1 MRISG
6 RHPRASER
14 DLARLADGTL
24 DSSRREAVERSV
36 AASGELQS
44 RLRDQRRAIDAV
56 RAHTVEPAPLAL
68 RIRRRALAP
77 TRGRGRSPL
86 FALALSGAVG
96 ALVWALAA
104 VGGGQAGLTVADA
117 ATLAARPATAAV
129 REPPDDHATLPR
141 LRAAGLPFPYWE
153 DHFGWKATGV
163 RADDIDGRVL
173 TTVFYRSDGRRIA
186 YTIVPGT
193 RLPAVPRANTIIR
206 SGVVVHVSRDNRR
219 LIVTWLRRGHT
230 CVLSG
235 VDVPLATLTALAAWR
250 SHGAVPY

>member
-1 MRISG
+1 MRI
-6 RHPRASER
+6 PRPDRRATER

-24 DSSRREAVERSV
+24 DSSQREAVERSV

-44 RLRDQRRAIDAV
+44 RLGDQRRAIDAV
-56 RAHTVEPAPLAL
+56 RAHTGERAPVAL

-77 TRGRGRSPL
+77 TRGRGRSPV

-117 ATLAARPATAAV
+117 ATLAARPAIGAV
-129 REPPDDHATLPR
+129 REPPEDRATLPS
-141 LRAAGLPFPYWE
+141 LGAAGLPFPYWE
-153 DHFGWKATGV
+153 DRFGWKATGV
-163 RADDIDGRVL
+163 RADDVDGRVL

-193 RLPAVPRANTIIR
+193 RLPAVPGANTTVR
-206 SGVVVHVSRDNRR
+206 SGVVVHISTENRR

-235 VDVPLATLTALAAWR
+235 VDVPLSTLTALAVWR
-250 SHGAVPY
+250 SDGAVPY